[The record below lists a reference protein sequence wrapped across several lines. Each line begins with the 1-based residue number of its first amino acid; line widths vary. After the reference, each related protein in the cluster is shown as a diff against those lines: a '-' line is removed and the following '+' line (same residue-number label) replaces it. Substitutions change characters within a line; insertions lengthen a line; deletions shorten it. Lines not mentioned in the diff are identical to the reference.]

1 MMKYS
6 TYTWDLV
13 RDLTK
18 ITKASKALHYE
29 TFFEDNKGNLQKT
42 WEGTREI
49 ISISKKKKQ
58 MINNISD

>member
-1 MMKYS
+1 MKYS

-42 WEGTREI
+42 WEGIWEI
-49 ISISKKKKQ
+49 MNISKKR
-58 MINNISD
+58 NRW